1 MLDRLA
7 GNTALKAELGAALR
21 TGRLPHAVLLIGEAG
36 CGAGF
41 AARCLAA
48 DYLYPQG
55 GPHAEAVLK
64 QEDTEC
70 LVLQGEGA
78 SGQIPVKRVREMR
91 EAIQHSALSTDAAG
105 RVLFIYGA
113 QNLNGSS
120 ANAMLK
126 IIEEPPEGVLF
137 LLTATSA
144 ATVLPTIRSRCAAY
158 TIAPVPA
165 ADCAALLRDR
175 GLPAALADELAFVYE
190 GHVGNAL
197 RAFQDAAARTA
208 LARAKE
214 LCGYAAQNDT
224 YRALVLVT
232 QYERDREG
240 FLALLWQLDQVCSD
254 VLRRPGYGASCGGIR
269 PEAAADILRAGA
281 ETRRA
286 VTANGNL
293 RLAVALLAARIA

>member
-1 MLDRLA
+1 
-7 GNTALKAELGAALR
+7 
-21 TGRLPHAVLLIGEAG
+21 
-36 CGAGF
+36 
-41 AARCLAA
+41 
-48 DYLYPQG
+48 
-55 GPHAEAVLK
+55 
-64 QEDTEC
+64 
-70 LVLQGEGA
+70 
-78 SGQIPVKRVREMR
+78 MR

-224 YRALVLVT
+224 YRALALVT

-240 FLALLWQLDQVCSD
+240 FLALLWQLDQVCSA

>member
-1 MLDRLA
+1 MLDRVA
-7 GNTALKAELGAALR
+7 GNAAAMEAVKAALAQ
-21 TGRLPHAVLLIGEAG
+21 GRLSHSVLLLGEEGA
-36 CGAGF
+36 GAGF
-41 AARCLAA
+41 CARCLAA
-48 DYLYPQG
+48 DWLYPEG
-55 GPHAEAVLK
+55 GAAAEAV
-64 QEDTEC
+64 
-70 LVLQGEGA
+70 VRGEGA
-78 SGQIPVKRVREMR
+78 ECLSVRAENKSNTISVDQVRRVRR
-91 EAIQHSALSTDAAG
+91 EVYNTALSAKGRAVIFYAAH
-105 RVLFIYGA
+105 RMQA
-113 QNLNGSS
+113 EA
-120 ANAMLK
+120 ANALLK
-126 IIEEPPEGVLF
+126 VLEEPPAGVLF
-137 LLTATSA
+137 LLTATTPA
-144 ATVLPTIRSRCAAY
+144 AVLPTIRSRCAAY

-224 YRALVLVT
+224 YRALALVT

-240 FLALLWQLDQVCSD
+240 FLALLWQLDQVCSA
-254 VLRRPGYGASCGGIR
+254 VLRRPGYGASYGGIR